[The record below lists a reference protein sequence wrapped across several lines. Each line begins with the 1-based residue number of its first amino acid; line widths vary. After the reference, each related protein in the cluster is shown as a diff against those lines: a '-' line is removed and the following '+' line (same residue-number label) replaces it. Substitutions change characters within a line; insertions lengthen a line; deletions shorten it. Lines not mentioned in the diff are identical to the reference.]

1 MAILLESQKAAE
13 GPPFWAKKRTRVLV
27 FDDAYGA
34 FIVLVGHCRLP
45 FVLRVYI
52 NLTNASFAGELPSM

>member
-13 GPPFWAKKRTRVLV
+13 GPPFWAKKRSRDLV

-34 FIVLVGHCRLP
+34 FILLIGHCLFP
-45 FVLRVYI
+45 FHFAVHI
-52 NLTNASFAGELPSM
+52 ILTNASFAGELPSM